1 VYTAEGRKASTL
13 DLCGKG
19 RFTLLTGIGG
29 EAWRAAAEAVAAEFG
44 IALTVHVIGPRC
56 EWLDYSGDWARAR
69 EITDS
74 GALLVRPDQH
84 VAWRA
89 GQVSTDAAGQLRAA
103 MLAILGK

>member
-1 VYTAEGRKASTL
+1 VRRVQTHGHQQGLHLTLKVAVHPTAL
-13 DLCGKG
+13 
-19 RFTLLTGIGG
+19 
-29 EAWRAAAEAVAAEFG
+29 FG
-44 IALTVHVIGPRC
+44 IALTVHLIGPRC
-56 EWLDYSGDWARAR
+56 EWQDYSGDWARAR

-89 GQVSTDAAGQLRAA
+89 GQVSADAAGQLRAA